1 MNLFS
6 EHVAKYACSCGCPEV
21 ELLEPSDMIVDRLN
35 EMSRMLDEVRATASS
50 EKSDAPVKTQSE
62 TIILKAAA
70 QNPVLPLIGL
80 ISKFAPNVIP
90 DPELTPD
97 QQAEDYRILSEAL
110 KSHTPAAP
118 VLDVSNTISEKR
130 PLSSVESELKAKL
143 ESMVDSRMA

>member
-70 QNPVLPLIGL
+70 
-80 ISKFAPNVIP
+80 
-90 DPELTPD
+90 
-97 QQAEDYRILSEAL
+97 
-110 KSHTPAAP
+110 P